1 MVICQINTSST
12 VVYSTVGSD
21 SQKEIQNAPMKLFI
35 IIEIFG
41 FGFSDLIGFNR
52 LGNNLRRYHFR
63 RFQPAKSDE
72 SIKIIAEY
80 LSNQNRYNSVS
91 EEVYNA
97 LKGTFDDQ
105 VRKFKKKPKQRNIRL
120 SKYLKKM
127 GK

>member
-1 MVICQINTSST
+1 
-12 VVYSTVGSD
+12 
-21 SQKEIQNAPMKLFI
+21 MKLFI